1 MMGIQRCSIFITMNW
16 KKELGELALV
26 IVIVAGCH
34 TAKLASMNLPA
45 FDTEAHRG
53 GRGLMPENTIPA
65 MLNGLSLGVTTLEM
79 DAVITKDDRVILSH
93 EPFFNHEI
101 TTKPGGGFIEEK
113 EERKYNVYTMTYA
126 ETQQYD
132 VGLKPHPRFPQ
143 QQKIKAQKPL
153 LSDVIDSAEAF
164 AAARH
169 LQLPF
174 YNIETKTQPLTDN
187 LFHPAPAAFVTT
199 LMKVILEKNIT
210 DRVII
215 QSFDPRT
222 LQIIHREYPRLK
234 TALLIEDFDKRSL
247 DVQLQQLGF
256 TPTIYSPAWQLVN
269 ETLLKACHQ
278 KNIKVIAWTV
288 NDKSEIARLKQL
300 GVDGIISDYPN
311 LFF

>member
-1 MMGIQRCSIFITMNW
+1 MNSYKIVLIFIIT
-16 KKELGELALV
+16 AS
-26 IVIVAGCH
+26 ACH
-34 TAKLASMNLPA
+34 TTKQIAMNLPA

-79 DAVITKDDRVILSH
+79 DAVITKDKQVIISH

-101 TTKPGGGFIEEK
+101 TTKPDGGFIQESEEK
-113 EERKYNVYTMTYA
+113 KYNVYAMTYA

-132 VGLKPHPRFPQ
+132 VGMKPHPRFPQ
-143 QQKIKAQKPL
+143 QQKIKVTKPL
-153 LSDVIDSAEAF
+153 LSQLIDSVETS
-164 AAARH
+164 AAAKH
-169 LQLPF
+169 LRLPF

-187 LFHPAPAAFVTT
+187 IYHPAPEAFVTL
-199 LMKVILEKNIT
+199 LMKVITDKKIA

-222 LQIIHREYPRLK
+222 LQIIHNKYPQMK

-247 DVQLQQLGF
+247 EEQLTQLGF

-278 KNIKVIAWTV
+278 KNIKLIAWTV
-288 NDKSEIARLKQL
+288 NDKGEITRLQQM
-300 GVDGIISDYPN
+300 GVDGIISDYPD
-311 LFF
+311 LFLKD